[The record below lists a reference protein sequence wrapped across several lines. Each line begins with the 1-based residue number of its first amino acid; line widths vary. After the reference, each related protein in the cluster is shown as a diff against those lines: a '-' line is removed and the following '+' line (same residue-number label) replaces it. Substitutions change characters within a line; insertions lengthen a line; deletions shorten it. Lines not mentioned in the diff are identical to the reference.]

1 MMYSEQLG
9 SKPITLD
16 MAEKKNGVLFGD
28 EMRWQLPGEIGKE
41 GISDEHF

>member
-1 MMYSEQLG
+1 MYSEQLG

-16 MAEKKNGVLFGD
+16 TAKKENEVLFGD
-28 EMRWQLPGEIGKE
+28 KSRLQLLGEIEKE